1 MLERH
6 SKNLGRIATY
16 HSEPLRKPNELQS
29 APKAIPPSTVQI
41 TLQDFRNHE
50 QRRELRRMDAL
61 SALQT
66 SAFLRLS
73 AEDFSSAAPRWAV
86 FLSAGSSARLSRYT
100 SWSSMPFPSSSPP
113 PSLVMVSGEVETVS
127 DCDLSF
133 GCFRRPGRFSFP
145 DFRLMRRRPS

>member
-1 MLERH
+1 MRVWV
-6 SKNLGRIATY
+6 SRTY

-50 QRRELRRMDAL
+50 QRRELRRMDAR
-61 SALQT
+61 SAIQT
-66 SAFLRLS
+66 STLLWFS

-113 PSLVMVSGEVETVS
+113 PPSLVMVSGEVEIVG

-133 GCFRRPGRFSFP
+133 GCFRRPGRSFFP
-145 DFRLMRRRPS
+145 DFRFMRRRPS